1 MRQLI
6 HTLLTIIAVAGL
18 ATVSFAQNTNDRL
31 VQVTGV
37 VRMQDT
43 SDVIPYMGIYV
54 KNSNSGTLSNE
65 NGLFSLLAYKGDTLV
80 FSRVGFKSR
89 ELVIPVNW
97 DKNFYTTT
105 QYFVQDTFVLNDF
118 VVRPYMT
125 ADEFDYAMRYK
136 EYDPDLNAAIKEN
149 TSRDVIT
156 MMLRNMPSNSGDG
169 AAFLQRQQ
177 SYQNSYYGQQAP
189 IGLFNPFKWADFYK
203 SVQRGDYRKKKN

>member
-1 MRQLI
+1 MRQII
-6 HTLLTIIAVAGL
+6 HTILTIIAVAGL
-18 ATVSFAQNTNDRL
+18 ATVSFAQNNNDRL

-54 KNSNSGTLSNE
+54 KNSNSGTLSSE

-80 FSRVGFKSR
+80 FSRVGFKTR
-89 ELVIPVNW
+89 ELVIPSNW

-125 ADEFDYAMRYK
+125 SDEFDYAMRYK

-156 MMLRNMPSNSGDG
+156 MMLRNMPSSSGDG

>member
-1 MRQLI
+1 MRQII
-6 HTLLTIIAVAGL
+6 HTILTIIAVAGL
-18 ATVSFAQNTNDRL
+18 ATVSFAQNNNDRL

-54 KNSNSGTLSNE
+54 KNSNSGTLSSE

-89 ELVIPVNW
+89 ELVIPSNW

-105 QYFVQDTFVLNDF
+105 QYFIQDTFVLNDF

-125 ADEFDYAMRYK
+125 SDEFDYAMRYK

-156 MMLRNMPSNSGDG
+156 MMLRNMPSGSGDG